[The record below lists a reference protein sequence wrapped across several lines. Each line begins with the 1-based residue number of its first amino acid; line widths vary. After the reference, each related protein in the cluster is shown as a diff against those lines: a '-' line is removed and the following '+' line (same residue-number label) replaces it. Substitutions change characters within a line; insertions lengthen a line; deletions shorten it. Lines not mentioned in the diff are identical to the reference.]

1 MHDDEEYQYQQPDV
15 LPLKLEVK
23 KIHDYI
29 SGRTRY
35 TGDSYI
41 IDRIND
47 DSMPVR
53 ITVGD
58 DSELAKYNKW
68 LIDSIENH
76 QTDSKKSAFK
86 TSQRFKRYTFKILSV
101 KRKSSDKPIDVSSD
115 DLLLT
120 PNEMYADRDEIK
132 EYKAK
137 DLTPTVIKKTKV
149 RVSTT
154 KEDRQERII
163 AILVNLL
170 AKESVK
176 AKSNRYIKG
185 ESNINTLRISESI
198 VELAGEYKISKGLSN
213 DTSLAG
219 DINEI
224 LNKHSDKYA
233 KLKHI

>member
-58 DSELAKYNKW
+58 DSELAKYNEW

-137 DLTPTVIKKTKV
+137 DLALPVTKKTKS
-149 RVSTT
+149 RVSNK
-154 KEDRQERII
+154 KEEKQERII

-170 AKESVK
+170 AKESIK
-176 AKSNRYIKG
+176 TKSNRYIKN
-185 ESNINTLRISESI
+185 EVNINISPISENI
-198 VELAGEYKISKGLSN
+198 VDLAEEHGINKGLTSGSN
-213 DTSLAG
+213 LAIE
-219 DINEI
+219 INKI
-224 LNKHSDKYA
+224 LNEYPF
-233 KLKHI
+233 LKMI

>member
-58 DSELAKYNKW
+58 DSELAKYNEW

-137 DLTPTVIKKTKV
+137 DLALPVTKKTKS
-149 RVSTT
+149 RVSNK
-154 KEDRQERII
+154 KEEKQERII

-170 AKESVK
+170 AKESIK
-176 AKSNRYIKG
+176 AKSNRYIKN
-185 ESNINTLRISESI
+185 EVNINTSPISENI
-198 VELAGEYKISKGLSN
+198 VDLAEEHGINKGLTSGSN
-213 DTSLAG
+213 LAIE
-219 DINEI
+219 INKI
-224 LNKHSDKYA
+224 LNEYPF
-233 KLKHI
+233 LKMI

>member
-58 DSELAKYNKW
+58 DSELAKYNEW

-101 KRKSSDKPIDVSSD
+101 KRKSSDKPINVSSD

-137 DLTPTVIKKTKV
+137 DLALPVTKKTKS
-149 RVSTT
+149 RVSNK
-154 KEDRQERII
+154 KEEKQERII

-170 AKESVK
+170 AKESIK
-176 AKSNRYIKG
+176 AKSNRYIKN
-185 ESNINTLRISESI
+185 EVNINTSPISENI
-198 VELAGEYKISKGLSN
+198 VDLAEEHGINKGLTSGSN
-213 DTSLAG
+213 LAIE
-219 DINEI
+219 INKI
-224 LNKHSDKYA
+224 LNEYPF
-233 KLKHI
+233 LKMI